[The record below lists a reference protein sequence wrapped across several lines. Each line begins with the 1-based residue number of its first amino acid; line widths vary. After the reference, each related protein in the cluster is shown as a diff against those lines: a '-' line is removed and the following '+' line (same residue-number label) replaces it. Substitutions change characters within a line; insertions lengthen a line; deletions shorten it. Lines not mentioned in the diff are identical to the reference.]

1 MDIKRTLPIAERVNT
16 IRETWQ
22 VLIVRP
28 DLDLSDEQLS
38 NLASKLDA
46 AIQELWRALGAPI
59 KEYEVSLFERCV
71 EYLDIPEMPESC
83 NHSPICDRCKSIAKV
98 REVMPDTYLCIQCEA
113 LLDQEM
119 PLDGVDFTP
128 VRPAQEGDL
137 PF

>member
-1 MDIKRTLPIAERVNT
+1 MNT

-22 VLIVRP
+22 VLIVRS

-46 AIQELWRALGAPI
+46 TIQELWRALGVPG
-59 KEYEVSLFERCV
+59 KNYEVELFERCAP
-71 EYLDIPEMPESC
+71 YLDIPEMPESL
-83 NHSPICDRCKSIAKV
+83 NHPPICDRCKSVAKV
-98 REVMPDTYLCIQCEA
+98 REVMLDTYLCTQCEA

-128 VRPAQEGDL
+128 PRPAQNGDL